1 MLTLKAKHKLNQT
14 KRRKL
19 AEVLARHAEGGGGVV
34 AGIQDIFPWW
44 VAISDDDDENRFTF
58 EVENIHGRMI
68 ALDFDISEKQA
79 FITASI
85 SADLQ
90 SIASQTITS
99 AIGVHYKSCIDYEDD
114 GDVDTHVWSAMR
126 KLIDAMC
133 GKDFLDNTAKPQ
145 WSTDA

>member
-1 MLTLKAKHKLNQT
+1 MLTLKAKHNINTT

-19 AEVLARHAEGGGGVV
+19 TEALARHAEGERGVV
-34 AGIQDIFPWW
+34 ADIQDICPWW

-68 ALDFDISEKQA
+68 TLDFDISEKQA

-85 SADLQ
+85 DADPVD
-90 SIASQTITS
+90 IASQTITS
-99 AIGVHYKSCIDYEDD
+99 AIGVRYQSCIGDEDD
-114 GDVDTHVWSAMR
+114 DVDTHVWSAMR
-126 KLIDAMC
+126 HLIDAMC

-145 WSTDA
+145 WSADA

>member
-1 MLTLKAKHKLNQT
+1 MLTLKAKHKLNPT

-19 AEVLARHAEGGGGVV
+19 AEVLARHAEGGRGVV
-34 AGIQDIFPWW
+34 AGIQDICPWW

-68 ALDFDISEKQA
+68 ALDFDISEDQA

-85 SADLQ
+85 SADPQ
-90 SIASQTITS
+90 GIASQTITS
-99 AIGVHYKSCIDYEDD
+99 AIGVHYPSCIYREDD
-114 GDVDTHVWSAMR
+114 GDVDPDVLSAIQ

-145 WSTDA
+145 WSADA